1 MNVLADTNLLVRSLQ
16 PGSPHHLAATT
27 SITELRRR
35 GMQLCVVPQV
45 LYELWSVCT
54 RPVGE
59 NGLGFTTRQA
69 NSEQANTL
77 ALLTLLPDNASI
89 LPEWQRLVVRHDVK
103 GRNAHDARLV
113 AAMNVHGVGH
123 LLTFNAT
130 DFARYPGVTVLDP
143 HSFVPSANP

>member
-1 MNVLADTNLLVRSLQ
+1 MNILADTNLLLRSLQ

-27 SITELRRR
+27 SITESRRR
-35 GMQLCVVPQV
+35 GGQLCVVPQV
-45 LYELWSVCT
+45 LYELWSVST

-59 NGLGFTTRQA
+59 NGLGLTTAQA
-69 NSEQANTL
+69 EYEQDKTL
-77 ALLTLLPDNASI
+77 ALMTLLPDNASI

-123 LLTFNAT
+123 ILTFNVA
-130 DFARYPGVTVLDP
+130 DFARYPGINVLDP
-143 HSFVPSANP
+143 QSFVPPANP